1 LLPVDRTWVND
12 PVLESAT
19 FTILLFC
26 DGAEAGCE
34 TASHVAQQPCEH
46 FFAEMDG
53 SLFEPTTEMSSQEAF
68 LVTTST
74 LGSFRLHHFI
84 SWGE

>member
-1 LLPVDRTWVND
+1 LLPVDRTWAND

-68 LVTTST
+68 LDMYHKHAWVFSPASLHF
-74 LGSFRLHHFI
+74 LG
-84 SWGE
+84 

>member
-1 LLPVDRTWVND
+1 LLPVDRTWAND
-12 PVLESAT
+12 SVLESAT

-68 LVTTST
+68 LVILFACISSFLGLSEETS
-74 LGSFRLHHFI
+74 R
-84 SWGE
+84 